1 MIFYN
6 LFLHMLYVS
15 AVSTKLEEQGSVL
28 LYLHVGD
35 EMH

>member
-6 LFLHMLYVS
+6 LFLHMLCVS
-15 AVSTKLEEQGSVL
+15 AAPIKLEEQASVL